1 MASGH
6 DTVQL
11 EDPPASFRSAVWEH
25 YGFNVTYDNDG
36 KKVVDKTATVCKHC
50 ATRVA
55 YASGNTSNMM
65 NHLRR
70 HHPSVS
76 VDSTKKRDSGTK
88 VQILL
93 SEAFKQPLHAGSD
106 RAKSITKALG
116 GFIAK
121 DMQPFSVVED
131 AGFRHMIKVLE
142 SRYNI
147 LSRKHFSNTVITELY
162 EQTRRGCLYSLC
174 PEF

>member
-1 MASGH
+1 M
-6 DTVQL
+6 
-11 EDPPASFRSAVWEH
+11 
-25 YGFNVTYDNDG
+25 
-36 KKVVDKTATVCKHC
+36 
-50 ATRVA
+50 
-55 YASGNTSNMM
+55 
-65 NHLRR
+65 
-70 HHPSVS
+70 S
-76 VDSTKKRDSGTK
+76 VDSAKKRDSGTK
-88 VQILL
+88 VQLLL

-147 LSRKHFSNTVITELY
+147 PS
-162 EQTRRGCLYSLC
+162 QTL
-174 PEF
+174 